1 MVKCPRCG
9 YDNPLNAVYCDNCAY
24 RLTDH
29 KGRYIK
35 NTKRVNSWDI
45 GIARKIVIVL
55 GIIIIAMLLFSFI
68 YNNTQPSHNE
78 TLNVITDDGSIHKTA
93 SYPYQAVILYEGS
106 WYAEMGNPNYLVK
119 ESGYGPKTFTLDCA
133 AWDRVAIDAQKYD
146 YGEGEF
152 KVQLLRNGE
161 VVAENSTTNVTGRIV
176 INYNY

>member
-9 YDNPLNAVYCDNCAY
+9 YENPSDAVYCYNCAY
-24 RLTDH
+24 LLTDTH
-29 KGRYIK
+29 GNRIK
-35 NTKRVNSWDI
+35 NTKRKNSWDI
-45 GIARKIVIVL
+45 GIAKKIVIVL
-55 GIIIIAMLLFSFI
+55 GIIIIALLLFSLV

-93 SYPYQAVILYEGS
+93 SYPYVAVIDYEGS
-106 WYAEMGNPNYLVK
+106 WYAEMGNPNYLAK
-119 ESGYGPKTFTLDCA
+119 ESGYGPKKFTLDCA
-133 AWDRVAIDAQKYD
+133 PWDRVAIDAKKYD

-161 VVAENSTTNVTGRIV
+161 VVAEDSTTNVTGRIV